1 VLTSD
6 PYARACAVC
15 GRVLEA
21 VVDAAKPDGE
31 PVDYQ
36 HSTASAP
43 DELDHQAV
51 PVPYGEIPQQLRPR
65 CDFCHE
71 DFPTHTVVSIPLR
84 MPGTEVHWD
93 AEWAACE
100 LCASL
105 IESNQWPLL
114 TRRAIAAFNQRYG
127 ALHRDTETDLRV
139 VIYQLRKNLRDFYRG
154 LEKASD

>member
-84 MPGTEVHWD
+84 MPGT
-93 AEWAACE
+93 
-100 LCASL
+100 
-105 IESNQWPLL
+105 
-114 TRRAIAAFNQRYG
+114 
-127 ALHRDTETDLRV
+127 DLRV